1 MLTRFAEQDS
11 AEESELTVSAT
22 PAADARLEELRRV
35 TSSQSFSK
43 APRLCSFLA
52 YIVERSV
59 EGDVDSLSEQQ
70 IGIHVF
76 KRAPGYNSNDD
87 NIVRGTARAL
97 RQRLATY
104 YLTEGTQDAVRI
116 EIPKGAYV
124 AQFHEGTLSSSAVVA
139 VAPLETAVP
148 RQETP
153 GVEPVPTVGLS
164 PSHRPLVFAW
174 SVAAIF
180 ALCSLW
186 PVARARWERSHT
198 IAAPLWNTL
207 FTRDRNTLIVPG
219 DAGLNMYETL
229 GKQSVDLNAYSQ
241 QSFSPAPHNNDN
253 LASTLGARF
262 YTTMSDLELVSRLT
276 RLPQSLDTKRTQV
289 RFARD
294 LAASDLNDANL
305 VLIGTQSYNPWT
317 LLFQNGPTLRM
328 FWDVG
333 QDIFTVDNLAPQ
345 PDEPRVYRWTLKNG
359 VQGGLTLISLTD
371 NTQGNGRVL
380 LIEGTTMGGVY
391 AAADFLQERKLID
404 PILARARRPDGSLR
418 NFDVLLQSDFV
429 REGVSNLHLLAAHVR
444 P

>member
-1 MLTRFAEQDS
+1 MEAGTMSIRFAEPEAGGEQQ
-11 AEESELTVSAT
+11 AVV
-22 PAADARLEELRRV
+22 AADPRLEELRRV
-35 TSSQSFSK
+35 SASQGFSK

-52 YIVERSV
+52 YIVDRSI
-59 EGDVDSLSEQQ
+59 EGDVDSLTEQQ

-76 KRAPGYNSNDD
+76 NRTPGYNSNDD

-104 YLTEGTQDAVRI
+104 YLTEGVSDDIRI

-124 AQFHEGTLSSSAVVA
+124 AQFQESVGASAFA
-139 VAPLETAVP
+139 A
-148 RQETP
+148 ETP
-153 GVEPVPTVGLS
+153 QALAPEPIRVNPAVTVRLAS
-164 PSHRPLVFAW
+164 SRRPVVLAW
-174 SVAAIF
+174 SVAAVF
-180 ALCSLW
+180 ALASLW
-186 PVARARWERSHT
+186 PFAHDRWVRSHT
-198 IAAPLWNTL
+198 VAAPLWNTL
-207 FTRDRNTLIVPG
+207 FTRDRPTFIVPG

-229 GKQSVDLNAYSQ
+229 GKRSVDLNSYSEQ
-241 QSFSPAPHNNDN
+241 RYGNGPKNSAD
-253 LASTLGARF
+253 LASTLGVRF
-262 YTTMSDLELVSRLT
+262 YTTMSDLQLVSRLT
-276 RLPQSLDTKRTQV
+276 RLPQSMETERTQV

-294 LAASDLNDANL
+294 LTANDTKDANL
-305 VLIGTQSYNPWT
+305 VLMGTQSYNPWGQ
-317 LLFQNGPTLRM
+317 LFQNGPTLRM
-328 FWDVG
+328 SWDVNE
-333 QDIFTVDNLAPQ
+333 DVFTVSNVAPLAG
-345 PDEPRVYRWTLKNG
+345 EPREYRYSPKNSI
-359 VQGGLTLISLTD
+359 QGGLTLISLTD